1 MIVATTLHDVEP
13 PLEYLFSPH
22 LEAIWPRKRV
32 VLVSPELA
40 VAAAPAG
47 AGEQGGGSR
56 RVSSHTSQR
65 RAEEL
70 RRLARRRS
78 VADDKFSLVGAKIA
92 APELRAAGA
101 ERAAMILVLSAPER
115 GGGGGGGGSEG
126 APDLR
131 RVGSL
136 HLETGRSAQHWLLRG
151 LLVLVG
157 ADADAA

>member
-1 MIVATTLHDVEP
+1 MPILHLVPEANYTPDARHVAVP
-13 PLEYLFSPH
+13 MYQPVPSP
-22 LEAIWPRKRV
+22 
-32 VLVSPELA
+32 
-40 VAAAPAG
+40 
-47 AGEQGGGSR
+47 
-56 RVSSHTSQR
+56 
-65 RAEEL
+65 
-70 RRLARRRS
+70 
-78 VADDKFSLVGAKIA
+78 F
-92 APELRAAGA
+92 
-101 ERAAMILVLSAPER
+101 PER